1 MSENENSEKINVV
14 YHSYDE
20 SLSYKFKLE
29 KKYNFLSFRR
39 EESSLGQEAIF
50 SNDEKDKDE
59 NIIELYNCILKI
71 EKPYENCARGKL
83 VLKFMTI
90 LTQVRHENII
100 KLKEIYIHDKVNYNA
115 AYLILEYIPTS
126 VERLI
131 ESNYDYLSN
140 KKIVP
145 FIIYQILM
153 GVFYL
158 HSAGIIHRNLNP
170 SNILLDENTIVKI
183 TGFNYAIYKD
193 TYENTLKGETN
204 DFIEEKTSLSCSSPE
219 LITSKK
225 KSKEDYDEKTDIW
238 SIGCIFA
245 SLLLRQ
251 PVFFPLVKKNNIKW
265 ESQINGIL
273 KKLGKPSKEEI
284 AKFASKERAKDVMKL
299 KHYEK
304 MDKKDLYPNLN
315 DEKAIDLLEKFLR
328 INPKDRIT
336 ILEAK
341 DHPYFDI
348 IQDWKKDDDFIFKRK
363 PFSYMFKERIDKM
376 EKNNEPLSKQIEFY
390 KDNISLLEGK
400 YNNETKTDDNVNYAW
415 NVEFNDDESTRDQTK

>member
-59 NIIELYNCILKI
+59 NIIEYYNCILKI

-90 LTQVRHENII
+90 LTQVKHENII
-100 KLKEIYIHDKVNYNA
+100 KLKEIYIPVKDNYN

-131 ESNYDYLSN
+131 ESNYDYFSN

-183 TGFNYAIYKD
+183 TGLNYAIYKD

-204 DFIEEKTSLSCSSPE
+204 DFIEEKISLSCLAPE
-219 LITSKK
+219 ILASKK
-225 KSKEDYDEKTDIW
+225 KSKEDYDEKSDIW

-251 PVFFPLVKKNNIKW
+251 PTFFPLVKKNNIKW
-265 ESQINGIL
+265 ESQINGIF

-284 AKFASKERAKDVMKL
+284 AKFASKERAKDIMKL

-304 MDKKDLYPNLN
+304 MDKKVLYPNLN
-315 DEKAIDLLEKFLR
+315 DEKAIDLIEKFLR

-348 IQDWKKDDDFIFKRK
+348 IQDWKRNTDFIFKGK
-363 PFSYMFKERIDKM
+363 PFSYIYKRTIDNM
-376 EKNNEPLSKQIEFY
+376 EKKNEPLSKQIEFY
-390 KDNISLLEGK
+390 KDHINILEGK
-400 YNNETKTDDNVNYAW
+400 YNNEPETNYNVNYY
-415 NVEFNDDESTRDQTK
+415 NDNESTREQTK